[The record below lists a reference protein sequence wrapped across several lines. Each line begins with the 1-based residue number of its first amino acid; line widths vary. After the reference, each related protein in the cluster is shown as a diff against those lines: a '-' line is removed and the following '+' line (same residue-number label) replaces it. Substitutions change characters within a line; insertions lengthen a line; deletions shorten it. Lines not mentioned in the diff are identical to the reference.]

1 MWHTGKPASQA
12 RAFVCPQLHI
22 AQQGGGQQQWQDTRR
37 NAAQLTRA
45 AVRQNSMAACGN
57 YASRHGTSLYAQAQS
72 NKRQAGQLKQHA
84 GPDALPYLPGV
95 FAL

>member
-1 MWHTGKPASQA
+1 
-12 RAFVCPQLHI
+12 
-22 AQQGGGQQQWQDTRR
+22 
-37 NAAQLTRA
+37 
-45 AVRQNSMAACGN
+45 MAACSN